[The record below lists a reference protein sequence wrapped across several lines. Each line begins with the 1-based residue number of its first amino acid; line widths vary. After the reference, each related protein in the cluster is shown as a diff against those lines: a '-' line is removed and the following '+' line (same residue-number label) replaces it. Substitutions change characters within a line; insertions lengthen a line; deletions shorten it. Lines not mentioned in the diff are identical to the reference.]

1 MAARQGD
8 TVLLAVLA
16 LLVTGLFVA
25 SLAIGPV
32 WLAPARVAT
41 ALIGRADPAANII
54 VVDIRLPR
62 ALLGLLI
69 GGTLGLS
76 GAALQGLLR
85 NPLAA
90 PSLFGAPA
98 AAAFGAASVLS
109 LALLDPL
116 SFALPVAALTGALV
130 SVGLLLLVA

>member
-8 TVLLAVLA
+8 TILISALA
-16 LLVTGLFVA
+16 LIVA
-25 SLAIGPV
+25 ALCIGSVAIGPA
-32 WLAPARVAT
+32 WLPRARVAS
-41 ALIGRADPAANII
+41 ALVGRADAAANII
-54 VVDIRLPR
+54 VADIRLPR

-98 AAAFGAASVLS
+98 AAAFGAVSVIS
-109 LALLDPL
+109 LGLVDAL
-116 SFALPVAALTGALV
+116 SFAL
-130 SVGLLLLVA
+130 